1 MDLFKLV
8 RRVDLALILTVLAL
22 VGYGTLMVYSATR
35 ADPGGLSFLRKQILW
50 IVLGFA
56 AMASAAFF
64 NYNRLRHYTIFIY
77 LFNLVLL
84 IAVFFVGYSALGAR
98 RWIPIGS
105 FNFQPSEFAKLF
117 LIIVL
122 ASFLATRRGEITRP
136 VDLLLTV
143 ALVSVPLFLIFL
155 QPDLGTAL
163 VIVAILLGMLLV
175 GGIKTRHLL
184 VVIASGFLICL
195 LVFQFNLLKEYQMKR
210 LMVFVNPDVD
220 PLGAGYNLLQ
230 SKIAIGSGQLFG
242 KGLFSGTQTRLQF
255 IPSRHTDFIFA
266 VVGEELGFVGGVVLL
281 ILYFIAISRGIRIAT
296 TAKDM
301 FGAFIAAGVVSMWLF
316 QIFINLGMTIGIMP
330 ITGIPLPFF
339 SYGGSSMM
347 THLTAAGLLLSVYAR
362 RFK

>member
-8 RRVDLALILTVLAL
+8 RRVDLVLAL
-22 VGYGTLMVYSATR
+22 TILALVSYGTLMVYSATR
-35 ADPGGLSFLRKQILW
+35 ADAGGLLFLRKQVIW
-50 IVLGFA
+50 VILGFV
-56 AMASAAFF
+56 AMAGAAIF
-64 NYNRLRHYTIFIY
+64 NYNRLRHYTTFIY
-77 LFNLVLL
+77 LFNLALL

-98 RWIPIGS
+98 RWIPIGP
-105 FNFQPSEFAKLF
+105 FNFQPSEFAKVF

-122 ASFLATRRGEITRP
+122 AAFLATRRGEVTRAI
-136 VDLLLTV
+136 DLFLAV
-143 ALVSVPLFLIFL
+143 ALVSIPLFLIFL

-163 VIVAILLGMLLV
+163 VIMMILLGMLLV
-175 GGIKTRHLL
+175 GGIKIRHLL
-184 VVIASGFLICL
+184 MIIAVGLLICL

-210 LMVFVNPDVD
+210 LMVFLNPNLD

-230 SKIAIGSGQLFG
+230 SKIAVGSGQLLG

-296 TAKDM
+296 TARDM
-301 FGAFIAAGVVSMWLF
+301 FGALIAAGVVSMWLF
-316 QIFINLGMTIGIMP
+316 QIFVNLGMTIGIMP
-330 ITGIPLPFF
+330 IAGIPLPFF

-347 THLTAAGLLLSVYAR
+347 THLIAAGLLLSVYAR